1 MGSDPRRSLRPGG
14 DVHAQWHC
22 RPSRTDPVYQRKN
35 PPQTASG
42 RSITSSHIHRA
53 RRAMSPKPFLLAA
66 EGLGA
71 SGDEV
76 EEGGFAGTVGADDGA
91 QFALVE
97 VEIQVVDG
105 LEAIEGF
112 DQPLGGQEKG
122 FRAHGSAGSV
132 DVRGGDRSAAG
143 CLRRIFALIDWICA
157 GRPTMPLG
165 MNITTRTK
173 APPRIRT

>member
-22 RPSRTDPVYQRKN
+22 RPSCTDPVYQRKN

-66 EGLGA
+66 EGLVKSFDGFKAINDLNFYLDEGELRTVIGPNGA
-71 SGDEV
+71 GKTTFLDLIT
-76 EEGGFAGTVGADDGA
+76 GRT
-91 QFALVE
+91 
-97 VEIQVVDG
+97 
-105 LEAIEGF
+105 
-112 DQPLGGQEKG
+112 QPLGGQEKG